1 MIDSVKKIL
10 FSTRLM
16 AVLFVVFAVAMAF
29 GTFIESWY
37 STETS
42 KIWIYNSWWFEV
54 IMVFFLINFIGNIKR
69 YRLWRK
75 DQWPVLLLHL
85 SFILIL
91 TGAFVTR
98 YIGYEGVM
106 PIREGESTDFML
118 TEKKYITAFIDGE
131 IDGQPRRRAFQDE
144 IMITPEAMSSSLPW
158 RSDFNGQPFEIAYA
172 GFIKGA
178 EEGLIPT
185 EDGDLYLKI
194 VEAGGGNR
202 HDHYLKSGE
211 VASIHNVLFALNTY
225 TEGAI
230 NITLN
235 DSVSTLQS
243 PFAGD
248 FMRMA
253 DQLKGQVVADS
264 VQPLMM
270 RSLYNTAGMQFVF
283 PEPMIRGEY
292 GIVEAEEK
300 TENQQDALI
309 LNISTEGET
318 QQVKLLGG
326 KGFINDPVTVTL
338 GGLDF
343 NLSYGSIRHQLPFAV
358 QLNDFIAEKYP
369 GTERGYSSFM
379 SKVTVNDERSFD
391 YDIYMNHVLDHKGYR
406 FFQSSFD
413 PDEKGTILS
422 VNHDFWGTWIT
433 YIGYFLLYVGLMAI
447 MFFGKTRFKN
457 LGEMLEKVKAK
468 KQAIAVVA
476 FLFSF
481 SMSMAQSQTEQDH
494 DHTGHDHTHDEAS
507 IVMPTASQ
515 IDSVLKAT
523 VVNKEHAARFGEL
536 IIQDEKGRMKPVN
549 TFASELLRKL
559 SKSDEFQGMDPNQ
572 VLLSMLQNP
581 GLWYNVDFVY
591 ITKKNDSIR
600 EIIQVPDDQKLV
612 KAVDFFDGT
621 NYRLSSYLQ
630 EAYATNTPNQ
640 FQKGF
645 REFDLKLGLLNQ
657 ALGGDILRIYPLPG
671 DENNKWVSAPEYAK
685 GDFAVKDSLYAN
697 FIKNSLPFYVMSLRE
712 AKASGDYSQA
722 NSILEALHKNQRN
735 YGAEVMPSE
744 QKIKAE
750 MLYNEVNIFEKL
762 LVYYMLFGVIMFAFI
777 IFQIFKDIKWVRWGI
792 TGMKVGIIALFL
804 LQTIGLG
811 IRWYISGHAPWS
823 DAYESVLYVAW
834 STMALGLAFGRK
846 SDLTIA
852 STAFVTAIIL
862 FGAHMN
868 WLDPAIANLQPVL
881 DSYWLMIHVAVIVGS
896 YGPFTLGMILGVV
909 SLFLMIFTT
918 PSNKKK
924 MELNIQELTL
934 ITELAL
940 TVGLIM
946 LTIGNFLGGQWANES
961 WGRYWGWDPK
971 ETWAL
976 ISIMVYAFVLHMRLV
991 PGLRGR
997 WAFNFASIVAF
1008 GSIMMTYFGVNFY
1021 LTGLHSYAS
1030 GDKVITPTFVWY
1042 SVVFVIILGAVS
1054 YWSWQRNYK
1063 KA

>member
-1 MIDSVKKIL
+1 
-10 FSTRLM
+10 M

-98 YIGYEGVM
+98 YIGFEGVM

-118 TEKKYITAFIDGE
+118 TERKYITAFIDGE
-131 IDGQPRRRAFQDE
+131 IDGQPRRRALQDE

-158 RSDFNGQPFEIAYA
+158 RSDFNGQPFEISYA

-211 VASIHNVLFALNTY
+211 VASIHNVLFALNTH

-235 DSVSTLQS
+235 DSTSTLES

-309 LNISTEGET
+309 LDISTEGET
-318 QQVKLLGG
+318 KQVKLLGG
-326 KGFINDPVTVTL
+326 KGFINDPVSVTL

-343 NLSYGSIRHQLPFAV
+343 NLSYGSIRHQLPFSV

-468 KQAIAVVA
+468 KQAIAVIA
-476 FLFSF
+476 LLFSF
-481 SMSMAQSQTEQDH
+481 NIGMAQSQPEQDH
-494 DHTGHDHTHDEAS
+494 DHTGHDHDEAS

-559 SKSDEFQGMDPNQ
+559 SKSNEFQGMDANQ

-600 EIIQVPDDQKLV
+600 KIIEVPKDQKLV

-621 NYRLSSYLQ
+621 TYRLSPYLQ

-671 DENNKWVSAPEYAK
+671 NENDKWVSAPEYAK
-685 GDFAVKDSLYAN
+685 GDFVVKDSLYAN

-777 IFQIFKDIKWVRWGI
+777 IFQIFKDVKWVRWGI
-792 TGMKVGIIALFL
+792 TGMKAGIIVLFL
-804 LQTIGLG
+804 LQTLGLG

-1008 GSIMMTYFGVNFY
+1008 ASIMMTYFGVNFY

-1042 SVVFVIILGAVS
+1042 SVIFVIILGAVS
-1054 YWSWQRNYK
+1054 YWAWQRNYK